1 MKSSKSVFFIVSW
14 WSKIP
19 CHRRTRICCSFFFR
33 LPVGS
38 IHWCRW
44 IFHRESFRTVE
55 DLTNQTLHGKAW
67 GYGKLLGFPSKYWA
81 GLGLYKRTCLRFQ
94 LQTCCFF
101 ASHQIK
107 RCFFAL
113 EMSSLQRP
121 AVAIFPWPP
130 RNCARWHF
138 PLQSLALV
146 YQPVARLG
154 EVTGIRVIWDLRYG
168 TVWYC
173 TVLSCTVLYRTVRY
187 CTVLLCCCVVVLLF
201 VCLFGWLVGC
211 CWFGVWRLAFGVV
224 IGVWCLVFGVWCL
237 CLLLLLLIIYSPLEF
252 SLGNGGPGPHDS
264 LEIWALG
271 FSMFDHLHSLE
282 EYRSLFDLIWWKLE
296 VPFYRVQGYQPGS
309 PLNFDLP
316 FFRHQLC
323 VSKKTK
329 LHFLEFIGS
338 MTLMNGTLKTFK
350 VDQNIKKI
358 SKEWYSQSPQHK
370 QDFHIILQFLCVSFF
385 REN

>member
-38 IHWCRW
+38 IRWCRW

-113 EMSSLQRP
+113 EMSSLQRS

-173 TVLSCTVLYRTVRY
+173 TVLSCTVLYCTVRY
-187 CTVLLCCCVVVLLF
+187 CTVLLCCCVVVLLCC
-201 VCLFGWLVGC
+201 CLFVWLVGC
-211 CWFGVWRLAFGVV
+211 C
-224 IGVWCLVFGVWCL
+224 CLVFGVWRL
-237 CLLLLLLIIYSPLEF
+237 VLLLAFGVWCLAFGVCVCCCCCWSYTP
-252 SLGNGGPGPHDS
+252 P
-264 LEIWALG
+264 W
-271 FSMFDHLHSLE
+271 
-282 EYRSLFDLIWWKLE
+282 
-296 VPFYRVQGYQPGS
+296 
-309 PLNFDLP
+309 NFLWEMVVRDP
-316 FFRHQLC
+316 
-323 VSKKTK
+323 T
-329 LHFLEFIGS
+329 
-338 MTLMNGTLKTFK
+338 
-350 VDQNIKKI
+350 
-358 SKEWYSQSPQHK
+358 
-370 QDFHIILQFLCVSFF
+370 IL
-385 REN
+385 